1 MTLNNNMGTTD
12 RVVRLLAAAAVLAL
26 YLTGTISEAVAIVL
40 GILAAVFV
48 LTSIVRFCPLYL
60 PLRLSTRKK

>member
-1 MTLNNNMGTTD
+1 MNNNMGTTD

>member
-12 RVVRLLAAAAVLAL
+12 RVVRLLGAAAVLAL

>member
-1 MTLNNNMGTTD
+1 MTLNKNMGTTD

-26 YLTGTISEAVAIVL
+26 DLTGTISEAVAIVL

>member
-1 MTLNNNMGTTD
+1 MADGAASPY
-12 RVVRLLAAAAVLAL
+12 LAAAAVLAL

>member
-1 MTLNNNMGTTD
+1 MTLNKNMGTTD